1 MSRVDVPTLMCDRCG
16 FRTQDTAMMA
26 SFVKITRRD
35 GPGHQDVDYDLCPA
49 CWKSFQTWLAGDAK

>member
-1 MSRVDVPTLMCDRCG
+1 VSRVDVPTLMCDRCE

-35 GPGHQDVDYDLCPA
+35 GPVPPDVVYDLCPA
-49 CWKSFQTWLAGDAK
+49 CWDSFRLWLAGDDQ